1 MTRLADSAS
10 YAGGNHIP
18 EMPPPLVSIVIPTYK
33 PDFLDEAIESALAQ
47 TYPKTEIVISDNCRG
62 DEVRDVSR
70 RYPQIRYHRN
80 PETGVYNNFRS
91 CIRLAG
97 GEFVKFLLDD
107 DLLER
112 NCIDRLV
119 SAFELAPDITL
130 TCGWYRLINDRGN
143 EVELRR
149 LPKYDTIMSSPGG
162 AAAPMLMS
170 ARNPIGPLTTCMF
183 RKKSFPLGMGPW
195 FFNPEAP
202 RRYLGLVDMAI
213 ILDLAFA
220 GRVAVLA
227 EPLALSAVS
236 VTIAPVPPAT
246 PRVLSSK
253 SWISSKI
260 ADQLRMRCTEPSRLK
275 VAAVSTVWRGPA
287 GNTQVTL
294 SVVPEG
300 WQPTQPT
307 HAEVDQRA
315 RPVLKKRWPRR
326 TSASVVPAAGSGD
339 EGTSIAVVVW
349 VARSISVNERP
360 TSL

>member
-227 EPLALSAVS
+227 EPLSSMRTHALQLSNPANNPRAVS
-236 VTIAPVPPAT
+236 SI
-246 PRVLSSK
+246 R
-253 SWISSKI
+253 
-260 ADQLRMRCTEPSRLK
+260 SRLTL
-275 VAAVSTVWRGPA
+275 AEDAHAFGLLSES
-287 GNTQVTL
+287 QFSVTL
-294 SVVPEG
+294 DAVLALFRRFRQAFPPLENDIARLEEKMAS
-300 WQPTQPT
+300 
-307 HAEVDQRA
+307 RA
-315 RPVLKKRWPRR
+315 ATAFP
-326 TSASVVPAAGSGD
+326 SS
-339 EGTSIAVVVW
+339 
-349 VARSISVNERP
+349 
-360 TSL
+360 

>member
-1 MTRLADSAS
+1 
-10 YAGGNHIP
+10 
-18 EMPPPLVSIVIPTYK
+18 MPPPLVSIVIPTYK

-227 EPLALSAVS
+227 EPLSSMRTHALQLSNPANNPRAVS
-236 VTIAPVPPAT
+236 SIRSWLTLAEDAHAFGL
-246 PRVLSSK
+246 LSESQF
-253 SWISSKI
+253 S
-260 ADQLRMRCTEPSRLK
+260 
-275 VAAVSTVWRGPA
+275 
-287 GNTQVTL
+287 VTL
-294 SVVPEG
+294 DAVLALFRRFRQAFPPLENDIARLEEKMAS
-300 WQPTQPT
+300 
-307 HAEVDQRA
+307 RA
-315 RPVLKKRWPRR
+315 ATAFP
-326 TSASVVPAAGSGD
+326 SS
-339 EGTSIAVVVW
+339 
-349 VARSISVNERP
+349 
-360 TSL
+360 